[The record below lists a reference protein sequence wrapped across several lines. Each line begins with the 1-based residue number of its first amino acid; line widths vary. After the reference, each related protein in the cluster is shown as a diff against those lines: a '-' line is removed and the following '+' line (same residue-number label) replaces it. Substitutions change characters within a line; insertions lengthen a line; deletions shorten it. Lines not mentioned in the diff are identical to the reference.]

1 MRPKNSKDYITNSS
15 LHILPNLRFRDY
27 KIPDEILRAIGE
39 NYRREKVIEKE
50 FKEKI
55 RKEMEE
61 KKAKYLEENKDEY
74 LKNEKLPKN
83 KEKSLLE
90 IKGGP
95 IDSILRVLGATI
107 ICTYDKNIVKEV
119 GVQNDIFHDNDS
131 TAHSIYLQVCDI
143 NNPTLENI
151 EFGVVQML
159 EQDSSII
166 AHATSHRTKKIEN
179 VYDYTLRES
188 MIDAGIGCTL
198 DKGSPC
204 KIGSIFFY
212 GHQTDSPVVPTS
224 VVRAGGSLRF
234 FILDTPSIKCISSIT
249 KKTLMDNQ
257 KKGVDIFATERS
269 HFTGQKL
276 KGMSAAEFKVDDKD
290 SEYYCSSDKVQ
301 IGAHYTFLDMIVARR
316 SGTSTWEE
324 VSDKAIRWKAN
335 MVCTAENGAHTSK
348 DEVVRE
354 TDVSEVTLVPLDI
367 NAIMY
372 SEIAID
378 YTHRLMQVLRP
389 ETGIKCDGSPTGHHE
404 ELLQIKEI
412 SYPYFNESFLELLH
426 NFSSSNNIDNVT
438 HQDI

>member
-1 MRPKNSKDYITNSS
+1 
-15 LHILPNLRFRDY
+15 
-27 KIPDEILRAIGE
+27 
-39 NYRREKVIEKE
+39 
-50 FKEKI
+50 
-55 RKEMEE
+55 MEE
-61 KKAKYLEENKDEY
+61 KRAKYLEENKDEY

-95 IDSILRVLGATI
+95 IDVVLKVLGAI
-107 ICTYDKNIVKEV
+107 ITCTYDKNIAKEL
-119 GVQNDIFHDNDS
+119 GVQNKIFHDNDIH
-131 TAHSIYLQVCDI
+131 AHSIYLQVCDI
-143 NNPTLENI
+143 NNPTTEDI

-159 EQDSSII
+159 EQGSSII
-166 AHATSHRTKKIEN
+166 AHAASHQTKKIEN

-188 MIDAGIGCTL
+188 MIDAKIECTL

-204 KIGSIFFY
+204 KTDSIFFY
-212 GHQTDSPVVPTS
+212 GHQIVHGPKISPQVPTS
-224 VVRAGGSLRF
+224 VVRAGESLRF
-234 FILDTPSIKCISSIT
+234 FISDMPSIQCISSIT
-249 KKTLMDNQ
+249 KKTLIDNQ

-290 SEYYCSSDKVQ
+290 SEYYCSLDEVR
-301 IGAHYTFLDMIVARR
+301 IGAHYTFLDMIAARR

-335 MVCTAENGAHTSK
+335 MACIAENGAHTSK

-354 TDVSEVTLVPLDI
+354 ADVSEVTPPVPLDI
-367 NAIMY
+367 NAIMH
-372 SEIAID
+372 SEIGID

-389 ETGIKCDGSPTGHHE
+389 ETGINCDGSPTGHHD